1 MKCMLCE
8 EDFEEKELT
17 TCQAKFSLDDG
28 KEKIIDIYLCPDCLC
43 ETAITK
49 GAKLKKKIKS
59 DAFKEQL
66 KEWGI
71 I

>member
-1 MKCMLCE
+1 M
-8 EDFEEKELT
+8 T
-17 TCQAKFSLDDG
+17 SQAKFSLDDG
-28 KEKIIDIYLCPDCLC
+28 REKIIDIYLCPDCLV
-43 ETAITK
+43 ETATTK
-49 GAKLKKKIKS
+49 GAKLKKKFKS

>member
-1 MKCMLCE
+1 MTA
-8 EDFEEKELT
+8 EK
-17 TCQAKFSLDDG
+17 
-28 KEKIIDIYLCPDCLC
+28 KIIDIYLCPDCLV
-43 ETAITK
+43 ETATTK
-49 GAKLKKKIKS
+49 GAKLKKKFKS